1 MEIWSASRPPRSAK
15 PILDETRSRSA
26 SRGKTPFSVGA
37 SARLL
42 AAGAVAAVVLSACS
56 IGTSADIE
64 TPEFT
69 RKLRVPKVDTGQV
82 DASGTR
88 VYKLD
93 VAPRQLDFGQG
104 GPSNTIGISSEYLGP
119 TLRMTRGEQ
128 VRVNVANQLD
138 EMTTLHWHGMHVP
151 AQMDGGPHQMVQP
164 GTTWS
169 PTWDVDQPAATLW
182 YHSHPHG
189 QTAQQVYRG
198 AAGMLLIDDPA
209 QDDFGLPGEY
219 GVDDFPVI
227 VQDKSFTDDG
237 QMIVDPEGT
246 ASTGFLGDTVVVNG
260 TVGPYLDV
268 TTEAVR
274 LRLLNASN
282 ARVYDFGF
290 DDGREF
296 QVVASDGGLLAEPF
310 TTDRIQL
317 SPAERAEI
325 VVRVNPGE
333 QVRLTSYPPELGVGA
348 QHRFGSG
355 EFGVLELRSAKEL
368 TRSPDVATSL
378 EPDRPRLDESDAVN
392 TRRFKIT
399 GLAINGQP
407 MAMGMINETVT
418 VDDVEIWEI
427 SNRDPQPHNFHVHDT
442 QFQVLTVDGEPPGP
456 ELAGFKDTV
465 YVPPH
470 QTVRILLQF
479 TEYTDPQWPYMYHC
493 HLLWH
498 EDIGI
503 MGQFVVVKPGE
514 KADPSNLRD
523 EMGMPR

>member
-1 MEIWSASRPPRSAK
+1 MQFRSGNHRPSPTFRISVPA
-15 PILDETRSRSA
+15 ESRSF
-26 SRGKTPFSVGA
+26 GWVC
-37 SARLL
+37 ARLL
-42 AAGAVAAVVLSACS
+42 AICAVAAVVLSGCS
-56 IGTSADIE
+56 LGTSADIE

-69 RKLRVPKVDTGQV
+69 RELRVPEVQAGQLNK
-82 DASGTR
+82 SGTR
-88 VYKLD
+88 VYDLEVD
-93 VAPRQLDFGQG
+93 QRQHDFGQG
-104 GPSNTIGISSEYLGP
+104 GPSDTIGISSDYLGP
-119 TLRMTRGEQ
+119 TLRMTRGEK
-128 VRVNVANQLD
+128 VRVNVANGLD

-151 AQMDGGPHQMVQP
+151 AQMDGGPHQMVAP

-169 PTWDVDQPAATLW
+169 PAWDIDQPAATLW

-209 QDDFGLPGEY
+209 QDDFGMPHDY

-227 VQDKSFTDDG
+227 VQDKSFTPDG

-246 ASTGFLGDTVVVNG
+246 ASTGFLGDTVIVNG

-290 DDGREF
+290 DDDRDF
-296 QVVASDGGLLAEPF
+296 QVVASDGGLLAEPLV
-310 TTDRIQL
+310 TNRIQL
-317 SPAERAEI
+317 SPAERAEV
-325 VVRVNPGE
+325 VVRVEPGE
-333 QVRLTSYPPELGVGA
+333 LVRLTSYPPDLGVGA

-355 EFGVLELRSAKEL
+355 EFGVLELRSAPTL
-368 TRSPDVATSL
+368 TPAPLVAASL
-378 EPDRPRLDESDAVN
+378 DSDRPRLDESDAAR

-427 SNRDPQPHNFHVHDT
+427 SNRDPQPHNLHVHDN
-442 QFQVLTVDGEPPGP
+442 QFQILTVNGELPGP
-456 ELAGFKDTV
+456 ELSGFKDTV
-465 YVPPH
+465 YVPPR
-470 QTVRILLQF
+470 QSVRILLQF
-479 TEYTDPQWPYMYHC
+479 TDYTDPQWPYMYHC

-498 EDIGI
+498 EDLGI

-514 KADPSNLRD
+514 EADPSNLT
-523 EMGMPR
+523 MN